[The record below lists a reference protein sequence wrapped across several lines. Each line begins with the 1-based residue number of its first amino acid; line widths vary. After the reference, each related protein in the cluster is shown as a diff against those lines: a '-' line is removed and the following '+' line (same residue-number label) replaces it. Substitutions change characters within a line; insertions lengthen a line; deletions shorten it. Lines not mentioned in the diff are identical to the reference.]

1 MYDETAADFSA
12 AFAGKI
18 IEDRTFRNWVSI
30 TAAFRSIEHLLSL
43 PFTYAE
49 ILPMVT
55 KMCETQNLKTNENN
69 ELAGF
74 WETVDILA
82 SSGKIWIGVDYHI
95 KASTKKGIP
104 IKESKTLLELPEG
117 TRYLSVSFLR
127 ISQLYAKESRDSESK
142 KIPRDSLKY
151 YLEHSREFLGTKKA
165 ERFKVIQNPTG
176 FVPAGDAAT
185 GRTTTAMLFDY
196 KMICENYGIDLDTS
210 RSYTDNTDEQDDPEP
225 FTPTQLP
232 F

>member
-1 MYDETAADFSA
+1 M
-12 AFAGKI
+12 AFVGKI

-30 TAAFRSIEHLLSL
+30 TAAFRSIEHLLHL
-43 PFTYAE
+43 PFTYTE

-55 KMCETQNLKTNENN
+55 RMCETQNLKTNENN

-104 IKESKTLLELPEG
+104 IKESKTPLELPEG
-117 TRYLSVSFLR
+117 ARYLSVSFLR

-210 RSYTDNTDEQDDPEP
+210 RSYTDNPDEQDDPEP
-225 FTPTQLP
+225 FTPTQLS